1 MISATIHRQD
11 KEGDQFELGERLLYL
26 RTPNFTGK
34 DVEELQTALG
44 ALGFACGGV
53 SGTFGAYTEG
63 ALRKF
68 QLNMGLAADG
78 IAGVNTYAILRNL
91 HNAWM
96 DKPQVEER
104 TYMGFARAADVL
116 EHHAVCLFGT
126 EGFTRKVASYMS
138 NLAMATNPR
147 SKMVSA
153 ETLLVPPDADM
164 LLAHI
169 VRPGDATDTA
179 VPRVMCDDASALAKR
194 IGAAID
200 AARSKAGPDAALRIA
215 LELPGVA
222 ENDADEAEVDRMA
235 HHDAIQLLDA
245 FCMAFS

>member
-1 MISATIHRQD
+1 MISSTIHRQD

-34 DVEELQTALG
+34 DVEELQSALG

-68 QLNMGLAADG
+68 QLNMGLASDG
-78 IAGVNTYAILRNL
+78 IAGVNTYAILKNL

-96 DKPQVEER
+96 DKPQVEAR
-104 TYMGFARAADVL
+104 GYMGFARAADVL

-169 VRPGDATDTA
+169 VGPDDPTDAS
-179 VPRVMCDDASALAKR
+179 VPRVLCDDASALARR

-200 AARSKAGPDAALRIA
+200 AARAKAGQGAPLRIA
-215 LELPGVA
+215 IELPGVA
-222 ENDADEAEVDRMA
+222 QSDADEAENDRMA